1 MNKKL
6 GIILLFVGA
15 YVVLLG
21 GLFWNMSISS
31 MGIEV
36 AEKVKPY
43 DWFWGLSAGVIIA
56 CGAALA
62 LKKNFLCL
70 IGVLISVIGFAYA
83 IGILVFGVTKF
94 NYFSVWILIGAILS
108 ILGSI
113 ITTLFYFVEKARIE
127 KYGKTLL

>member
-94 NYFSVWILIGAILS
+94 NYFSIWILIGAILS

-113 ITTLFYFVEKARIE
+113 VTTLFYFVEKARIE

>member
-31 MGIEV
+31 MGIDV

-94 NYFSVWILIGAILS
+94 NYFSIWILIGAILS

-113 ITTLFYFVEKARIE
+113 VTTLFYFVEKARIE

>member
-31 MGIEV
+31 MGIDV

-94 NYFSVWILIGAILS
+94 NYFSIWILIGAILS
-108 ILGSI
+108 ILGSSV
-113 ITTLFYFVEKARIE
+113 TTLFYFVEKARIE

>member
-83 IGILVFGVTKF
+83 IGILVFGVIKF

-113 ITTLFYFVEKARIE
+113 VTTLFYFVEKARIE